1 MRRFHFGANLSE
13 DEDDDDEN
21 DDNDENDN
29 NGENDDNVVVVK
41 MRMIEGAI
49 SRDLICQ

>member
-1 MRRFHFGANLSE
+1 MRRFHFGANLCE

-21 DDNDENDN
+21 DDDDEM
-29 NGENDDNVVVVK
+29 VVVVK

-49 SRDLICQ
+49 SSDLISQ